1 MRFWWICLNSNA
13 TRVRR
18 LSEFWPMN
26 ASNLVFHRPT
36 FLLKLVV
43 CPRYA
48 RIIVDCV
55 FEVACVDIDIFVF
68 NFWLKNGGEA
78 FCLV

>member
-1 MRFWWICLNSNA
+1 M
-13 TRVRR
+13 
-18 LSEFWPMN
+18 
-26 ASNLVFHRPT
+26 
-36 FLLKLVV
+36 V

-48 RIIVDCV
+48 RVVVDCV

-68 NFWLKNGGEA
+68 NFWFKNGGEA